1 MKPIILTEYFDDLD
15 CHKGLLMGC
24 LFGPGIA
31 CPGGDFFIP
40 ASNEPS
46 EHAGMSIWQLPRG
59 V

>member
-1 MKPIILTEYFDDLD
+1 LTEYFDDLD

-46 EHAGMSIWQLPRG
+46 GCWQTFGDSREGQRPSAL
-59 V
+59 